1 MTLFENHLS
10 AAFEREEINLQP
22 PFLSTTSFLHQK
34 YYLPYSTTQVANL
47 LLPIT
52 AEREVLMSPET
63 NMPDPKHDSILDIV
77 LARPWWVSLA
87 IAAVAYVAWR
97 FIPPLIA
104 GYPHLADVASGLMR
118 IAPPLSIMFA
128 AVVPVA
134 LLSRLHRRRLVKID
148 EESRIDPTGPSSAC
162 R

>member
-1 MTLFENHLS
+1 MTYS
-10 AAFEREEINLQP
+10 R
-22 PFLSTTSFLHQK
+22 
-34 YYLPYSTTQVANL
+34 PYMANL

-52 AEREVLMSPET
+52 VERDGLMSPET
-63 NMPDPKHDSILDIV
+63 NMTDPKDDSILDIV

-97 FIPPLIA
+97 FVPPLIA
-104 GYPHLADVASGLMR
+104 GYPQLADLASGLLR

-134 LLSRLHRRRLVKID
+134 LLSKLHRRRVLKTDAESQSDLV
-148 EESRIDPTGPSSAC
+148 ETSSP
-162 R
+162 RH